1 MKLKTSSL
9 TQLKSFQTSVMEYS
23 FEEKGGL
30 LALVSPSGKVTIY
43 YLCQPKGSKAYN
55 GPSFDLFSDKIP
67 PHPFASNPGAHN
79 LLKFAARLDY
89 NQAHVFKI
97 YQSNYFIHLDNLNG
111 TLLMLKIFKDKI
123 QTFTQFNIV
132 AGIYGI
138 GVSEN
143 LIFLQSYHTQ
153 ETFIYDIQ
161 SHVSDYLVKVSHFEE
176 INSCTSKRTSAEIS
190 LISELNIENYF
201 VSDAVTFDLNS
212 CSLKTVKIN
221 PIKLIDNH
229 PDDLKIILFLLRRDN
244 CKPMILEKLKESLL
258 QLTPVKKLEVIFS
271 TLASAYSIAK
281 EEQKKY
287 KRMRKL
293 SDNFQHLELTITDI
307 DPNDELKTDT
317 GVTVLMQSD
326 IYFFVFDPVYKSSI
340 DIKYFAEALFSFVHL
355 FIQQSLRV
363 HFSIQYLLFK
373 VLIKLED
380 YKRVENLVE
389 NCFFTDSQDI
399 ALFLTSL
406 GKTEISKRFPECY
419 LLGIDMLARL
429 QLDEVLAQEMA
440 DQAFYYESLEIHKSS
455 PLPSH
460 LLKFLV
466 KNCDFQID

>member
-1 MKLKTSSL
+1 M
-9 TQLKSFQTSVMEYS
+9 KSFQSSVMEYS
-23 FEEKGGL
+23 FEEKGGV
-30 LALVSPSGKVTIY
+30 LALVSPSGKVSIY
-43 YLCQPKGSKAYN
+43 FLYQPKGSKAYH
-55 GPSFDLFSDKIP
+55 GPSFDLFSEKIP
-67 PHPFASNPGAHN
+67 LQPFASNPGGHN
-79 LLKFAARLDY
+79 LLKFAARLDF
-89 NQAHVFKI
+89 NQANVFKI
-97 YQSNYFIHLDNLNG
+97 YESYYFIHLDNLNG
-111 TLLMLKIFKDKI
+111 TLLMLKILKDKI

-143 LIFLQSYHTQ
+143 LIFLQSHRTQ

-161 SHVSDYLVKVSHFEE
+161 SHLCDYLVKVNHFEDVC
-176 INSCTSKRTSAEIS
+176 ISKRTSAEIS

-201 VSDAVTFDLNS
+201 VSDSVTFDLKS
-212 CSLKTVKIN
+212 CSFKTVKIN
-221 PIKLIDNH
+221 PTQLIDNH
-229 PDDLKIILFLLRRDN
+229 PDDLKIILFLLSRDN
-244 CKPMILEKLKESLL
+244 CKSKVLEKLKVSLL

-281 EEQKKY
+281 KEQKEY
-287 KRMRKL
+287 KRMRNL
-293 SDNFQHLELTITDI
+293 SENFQHLELTITDI
-307 DPNDELKTDT
+307 DPNDELKTGT

-340 DIKYFAEALFSFVHL
+340 DIKYFGEALFSFVHL

-380 YKRVENLVE
+380 YIRVQKLVE
-389 NCFFTDSQDI
+389 NGFFTDSQDI

-406 GKTEISKRFPECY
+406 GKTEVLKKFPQCY
-419 LLGIDMLARL
+419 LLGVDMLARL
-429 QLDEVLAQEMA
+429 HLDEVLAQELL
-440 DQAFYYESLEIHKSS
+440 DQEFYFESLEIHKNS

-460 LLKFLV
+460 LLKLLV
-466 KNCDFQID
+466 KNCDFQIDQ